1 MTEQQFEQAVE
12 LREKIN
18 NLYEIQSVIR
28 SAKTNETGK
37 RLLASIDATK
47 FSDSGIIVNECKVI
61 NHVFLP
67 EDIMEKF
74 DRIIWDELDLL
85 QEAFKKL

>member
-12 LREKIN
+12 LREQMN
-18 NLYEIQSVIR
+18 SLYELQSVIR

-47 FSDSGIIVNECKVI
+47 FSDSGIIVNECKVV
-61 NHVFLP
+61 NHVHLS

-74 DRIIWDELDLL
+74 DRLIWNELDLL
-85 QEAFKKL
+85 QKAFEEL